1 VATSALVE
9 RDVELGRK
17 LVAALALS
25 RIPVTAAFWGRT
37 EESNK
42 WGIFVVT
49 PLVDSKGRSAAYREV
64 LGALEKNKVFSDIP
78 WMRIFVVSPRSPASR
93 SITGRNSTIPFETM
107 GTLNADVGER
117 FVEDA
122 YLYSGSIHVVEVQK
136 PMSNN
141 QGKYSVVYAPY
152 SGPGGAAKPRVLEGL
167 EALQDFL
174 EEEVRI
180 DSSEVS
186 EAVSAL
192 RRHGWTS
199 IPNVILRSPDLK
211 RLGLA

>member
-1 VATSALVE
+1 MATSALVE

-17 LVAALALS
+17 LLAALALS
-25 RIPVTAAFWGRT
+25 RVPVTAAFWGRT
-37 EESNK
+37 EEANK

-49 PLVDSKGRSAAYREV
+49 PLVDLKGRSAAYRDV

-78 WMRIFVVSPRSPASR
+78 WMRIFVVSPRSPASK

-136 PMSNN
+136 PTPNA
-141 QGKYSVVYAPY
+141 QGRYSVVYAPY
-152 SGPGGAAKPRVLEGL
+152 SGPGGAAKPRVFDGI
-167 EALQDFL
+167 EALSRFL

-180 DSSEVS
+180 DNSNVS
-186 EAVSAL
+186 DAISQL
-192 RRHGWTS
+192 RKLGWAS

-211 RLGLA
+211 RLRLS

>member
-37 EESNK
+37 EEPNK

-49 PLVDSKGRSAAYREV
+49 PLVDSKGRSTAYREV
-64 LGALEKNKVFSDIP
+64 MRALETNSVFSDIP

-93 SITGRNSTIPFETM
+93 SITGRNSTIPFEAI
-107 GTLNADVGER
+107 GSLNADVGER

-136 PMSNN
+136 PTSNTD
-141 QGKYSVVYAPY
+141 GKYSVVYAPY
-152 SGPGGAAKPRVLEGL
+152 SGPGGAAKPRVLDGIEGL
-167 EALQDFL
+167 RVFL

-180 DSSEVS
+180 DASDVS
-186 EAVSAL
+186 EATSQL
-192 RRHGWTS
+192 RKHGWTS
-199 IPNVILRSPDLK
+199 IPNVMLRGPDLK
-211 RLGLA
+211 RLRLS